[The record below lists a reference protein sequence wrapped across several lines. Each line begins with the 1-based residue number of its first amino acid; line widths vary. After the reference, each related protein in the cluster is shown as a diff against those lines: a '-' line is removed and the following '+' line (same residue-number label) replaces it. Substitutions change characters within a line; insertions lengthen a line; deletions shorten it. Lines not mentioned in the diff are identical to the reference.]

1 MIESFDSEGVF
12 HWMDVRDVC
21 TPQGHM
27 AYRLELVTDL
37 HDHVGLSVT
46 ICDTT
51 TGVESAIFRTSKT
64 DVKRFSN
71 VRLGSNANVA
81 ESRGRTSKELA
92 ALTQ

>member
-1 MIESFDSEGVF
+1 
-12 HWMDVRDVC
+12 
-21 TPQGHM
+21 M

-51 TGVESAIFRTSKT
+51 TGVELATFRTSRI

-71 VRLGSNANVA
+71 VRPGSNANVA
-81 ESRGRTSKELA
+81 ESRGRTSKERA
-92 ALTQ
+92 VLTQ